1 MSMDSI
7 SLKEL
12 HQHTGKY
19 ARAAREQSFLITDRG
34 HPVALLTAPVTAR
47 LEKDLPRQFSVS
59 SAVVPQQQVDSAA
72 VMRAVRDE
80 R

>member
-1 MSMDSI
+1 MNSI
-7 SLKEL
+7 TLKEL

-34 HPVALLTAPVTAR
+34 HPVALLTAPVAADLVR
-47 LEKDLPRQFSVS
+47 NLPRQFSVNT
-59 SAVVPQQQVDSAA
+59 AVVPKQPTGSEASVSAG
-72 VMRAVRDE
+72 RNE